1 MINAALVRVGLPNA
15 ISRIA
20 VGVVTASVAV
30 AVLSIDAASFALV
43 GAKDWV
49 VYYFDWLFVS
59 VATLALVAV
68 GLLAI
73 HPRGDIR
80 LGPRDSQPEFN
91 RLSWFAMLF
100 SAGLASGLLYWAAAE
115 PILHYQGNPLLAE
128 QGGLASSPE
137 AVETALRLTVL
148 HWGLHG
154 WAFYVL
160 VALAIAIYSQRYD
173 LPLTFRSA
181 LYPLLGRRYIHRWPG
196 LTVDLIALFGTVC
209 GVATS
214 IGLSAAS
221 MNATLSSL
229 FGLEVKLSNQYA
241 IVFAVCILGIVS
253 ALSGLA
259 RGIRRL
265 SEVNVWVSLL
275 LLVAFVA
282 LGPTYYLASLW
293 LGTLLDYLV
302 NVLPTGLWLAT
313 SPEQQQWQSE
323 WTIFYWGW
331 WLAWTPFVSL
341 FIARI
346 SKGRTLREFVLAVM
360 LVPTFVILVWM
371 TVFGGTALHQE
382 IAQAG
387 AVSEAVGRD
396 YSLGIVAVI
405 ENLASP
411 AVAAILVGTASF
423 LLFTWLI
430 TSLDSATLVICHL
443 LGVEEAPRAKV
454 FWGLALAAVSCAL
467 MRVGGVP
474 ALQAASIVIGLPLAV
489 LVVLMGGVLVLD
501 LLRGRLTG
509 DIPGSSGVSENRT

>member
-1 MINAALVRVGLPNA
+1 MSEGILARIGLPTPV
-15 ISRIA
+15 SRIA
-20 VGVVTASVAV
+20 VGVVAAFVAS
-30 AVLSIDAASFALV
+30 AVLSIDAASVVLV
-43 GAKDWV
+43 AVKDGV
-49 VYYFDWLFVS
+49 VQYFDWLFVG
-59 VATLALVAV
+59 VATFSLVVVGILAV
-68 GLLAI
+68 
-73 HPRGDIR
+73 HPRGNIR
-80 LGPRDSQPEFN
+80 LGPRDSQPEFS

-115 PILHYQGNPLLAE
+115 PILHYQGNPLLVE
-128 QGGLASSPE
+128 QGGLPRSPD

-160 VALAIAIYSQRYD
+160 VALGIAIYSHRYG

-181 LYPLLGRRYIHRWPG
+181 LYPLLGPKYIHRWPG

-214 IGLSAAS
+214 IGISAAG
-221 MNATLSSL
+221 MNATLGSL
-229 FGLEVKLSNQYA
+229 FGLDVDLPNQYM
-241 IVFAVCILGIVS
+241 IVFAVCLLGIVS

-265 SEVNVWVSLL
+265 SELNVWLSLL
-275 LLVAFVA
+275 LLVGFAV
-282 LGPTYYLASLW
+282 LGPTVYLAGLFVD
-293 LGTLLDYLV
+293 TTADYV
-302 NVLPTGLWLAT
+302 TNVLPTGLWLAAN
-313 SPEQQQWQSE
+313 PAQQEWQAE

-382 IAQAG
+382 MAQAG
-387 AVSEAVGRD
+387 AVSDAVGTD

-405 ENLASP
+405 ENLGSP
-411 AVAAILVGTASF
+411 AITTVLVGIAAF

-443 LGVEEAPRAKV
+443 LGAEEAPRAKM
-454 FWGLALAAVSCAL
+454 FWGFALAAVSCAL

-489 LVVLMGGVLVLD
+489 LLVLIAAVLLLD
-501 LLRGRLTG
+501 LVRGRLG
-509 DIPGSSGVSENRT
+509 EGNALLGR

>member
-1 MINAALVRVGLPNA
+1 MSDGVLARIGLPNPV
-15 ISRIA
+15 SCIA
-20 VGVVTASVAV
+20 VGVVAAFVGV
-30 AVLSIDAASFALV
+30 AVLSIDTAGGVLV

-49 VYYFDWLFVS
+49 VHYFDWLFVG
-59 VATLALVAV
+59 VATLALVVV
-68 GLLAI
+68 GILAI
-73 HPRGDIR
+73 HPRGNVR
-80 LGPRDSQPEFN
+80 LGPPDSQPEFR

-100 SAGLASGLLYWAAAE
+100 SAGLASGLLYWATAE

-128 QGGLASSPE
+128 QGGLPHSPE

-160 VALAIAIYSQRYD
+160 VALGISIYSQRHD

-181 LYPLLGRRYIHRWPG
+181 LYPVLGPKYIHRWPG

-214 IGLSAAS
+214 IGISAAA
-221 MNATLSSL
+221 MNATLGSL
-229 FGLEVKLSNQYA
+229 FGLDVNLANQYA
-241 IVFAVCILGIVS
+241 IVFAVCLLGIVS

-275 LLVAFVA
+275 LLVGVVA
-282 LGPTYYLASLW
+282 LGPTYYLASLFVD
-293 LGTLLDYLV
+293 TVTDYAA
-302 NVLPTGLWLAT
+302 NVLPAGLWLAA
-313 SPEQQQWQSE
+313 SPAHKEWQAE

-360 LVPTFVILVWM
+360 LVPTLVILVWM

-387 AVSEAVGRD
+387 AVSDAVGRD

-405 ENLASP
+405 ENLGP
-411 AVAAILVGTASF
+411 PGVATVLMTAAAF

-443 LGVEEAPRAKV
+443 LGAEDAPRVKI

-467 MRVGGVP
+467 LRVGGVP

-489 LVVLMGGVLVLD
+489 LVAVLSAALLLD
-501 LLRGRLTG
+501 LFRGRL
-509 DIPGSSGVSENRT
+509 RA

>member
-1 MINAALVRVGLPNA
+1 MSNGILARIGLPNPV
-15 ISRIA
+15 SRIA
-20 VGVVTASVAV
+20 VGVISAFVGV
-30 AVLSIDAASFALV
+30 AVLSIDAASAVLV
-43 GAKDWV
+43 GTKDWV
-49 VYYFDWLFVS
+49 VHYFDWLFIG
-59 VATLALVAV
+59 VASFALVVV
-68 GLLAI
+68 GILAI
-73 HPRGDIR
+73 TPRGNIR
-80 LGPRDSQPEFN
+80 LGPHDSQPEFS

-128 QGGLASSPE
+128 QGGLPHSPD
-137 AVETALRLTVL
+137 AVETALRITVL

-160 VALAIAIYSQRYD
+160 VALAIAIYSQRYN

-181 LYPLLGRRYIHRWPG
+181 LYPLLGPKYIHRWPG
-196 LTVDLIALFGTVC
+196 LTIDLIALFGTVC

-214 IGLSAAS
+214 IGISAAG
-221 MNATLSSL
+221 MNATLGSL
-229 FGLEVKLSNQYA
+229 FGLDIDLPNQYM
-241 IVFAVCILGIVS
+241 IVFAVCLLGIVS

-265 SEVNVWVSLL
+265 SELNVWMSLL
-275 LLVAFVA
+275 LLVGFVA
-282 LGPTYYLASLW
+282 LGPTYYLANLFLS
-293 LGTLLDYLV
+293 TTADYV
-302 NVLPTGLWLAT
+302 TNVLPTGLWLAA
-313 SPEQQQWQSE
+313 SPAEQEWQAE

-382 IAQAG
+382 MAQAG
-387 AVSEAVGRD
+387 AVSDAVGRD

-411 AVAAILVGTASF
+411 AVTTVLVGVAAF

-443 LGVEEAPRAKV
+443 LGVEEAPRAKM
-454 FWGLALAAVSCAL
+454 FWGFALAAVSCAL

-489 LVVLMGGVLVLD
+489 LVVLLGAVLLLD
-501 LLRGRLTG
+501 LVRGRLAEGDPLRGR
-509 DIPGSSGVSENRT
+509 